1 MDGMTFTNDNSYN
14 FSKKIKNMPKHT
26 FKSPMEAREWGF
38 TMNQDHKPS
47 IAGSIVG
54 NIDVEQTFLK
64 FKQLAPWKEE
74 RKSSVD

>member
-1 MDGMTFTNDNSYN
+1 MDGMAFTTDNSYN
-14 FSKKIKNMPKHT
+14 FSKKTKNLPKHT

-54 NIDVEQTFLK
+54 DNGVEQTFLK
-64 FKQLAPWKEE
+64 VK
-74 RKSSVD
+74 